1 VLLTARRESSSQ
13 SRYGT
18 RPADV
23 RTAVITIVHGRH
35 EHLRM
40 HLRGLA
46 ASTTLPYSHVIVAMG
61 DETVKNIVAQERSSA
76 HVVEID
82 VPEGDPLPLA
92 RARNIGAA
100 KARCHGAELLVFLD
114 VDCIAAP
121 TLLARYHETAS
132 EENSTASLF
141 CGPVTYL
148 TQPLSSPI
156 TPDEMALLHNPHPAR
171 PAPRAGTVL
180 HGDDFNLFWSLS
192 FAVTVPTWLALQGFC
207 EEYRGY
213 GGEDTDFAWSA
224 RDKGV
229 KLTWVGGADAYHQ
242 FHHVSDPP
250 IEHLDN
256 ILTNAQVFHQRWG
269 QWPMQGWID
278 AFEERG
284 LVEYRPDLQTWVRIR
299 N

>member
-1 VLLTARRESSSQ
+1 M
-13 SRYGT
+13 
-18 RPADV
+18 
-23 RTAVITIVHGRH
+23 ITIVHGRH

-46 ASTTLPYSHVIVAMG
+46 ASTTLPYSHIIVAMG
-61 DETVKNIVAQERSSA
+61 DEMVKNIVAQERSSA
-76 HVVEID
+76 RVVEID

-171 PAPRAGTVL
+171 PAPPRRDGPPRGRL
-180 HGDDFNLFWSLS
+180 QSLLVVIVRGHCTDM
-192 FAVTVPTWLALQGFC
+192 ACLARLLRGIPRVRRRGHRFRLVRPRQGR
-207 EEYRGY
+207 E
-213 GGEDTDFAWSA
+213 
-224 RDKGV
+224 
-229 KLTWVGGADAYHQ
+229 
-242 FHHVSDPP
+242 
-250 IEHLDN
+250 
-256 ILTNAQVFHQRWG
+256 
-269 QWPMQGWID
+269 ID
-278 AFEERG
+278 LGR
-284 LVEYRPDLQTWVRIR
+284 RS
-299 N
+299 